1 MTGLGDKV
9 PYMAIA
15 YLITEDPKY
24 ITGAIKWMDAFTTY
38 NVWGATND
46 DLGAAHTLYGMA
58 LGYDW
63 LYSKLSPVD
72 RLKYEQTMI
81 NHLLF
86 YREAIQ

>member
-24 ITGAIKWMDAFTTY
+24 LTGAKKWMNAFISY
-38 NVWGATND
+38 DIWGATND
-46 DLGAAHTLYGMA
+46 DLGAAHTLYAMA

-63 LYSKLSPVD
+63 LYQYLSP
-72 RLKYEQTMI
+72 LEHTNYEQSMI